1 MMKKNIA
8 RPLFWALLGTEL
20 ILGVLYGV
28 FVFFQVDIL
37 LFLGIK
43 PSSFRFEHLAFYDA
57 LPFLF
62 LWAVAFMAKIYAQNA
77 FWRGFAQAETRDL
90 LRKSLGF
97 SPQYLYYLS
106 VRLCL
111 LFLLLAMA
119 NPQYGLRK
127 KNMQVQGVDISIALD
142 VSKSMDAIDQG
153 ENFSRLERAKMALNQ
168 MINKLKGDRLSL
180 VVFAGDAYVQL
191 PLTADYLAAKSF
203 IQALNTD
210 MVSASGTN
218 LSEAIAV
225 GLSSFDWQDKTSKA
239 IILITDGEDHQ
250 GGLEEVLAQAKEKSV
265 LVHAI
270 GIGSLEGV
278 PIPNVQNGKVIG
290 YKTDKNGQTIVSK
303 LDESTLQSIAGK
315 SGGIYLRAQSAQLGL
330 DYLWQQLAKMEKTDM
345 QVSLYDDY
353 QSYYAV
359 FLAVALFFMFFALYF
374 FKSK

>member
-1 MMKKNIA
+1 
-8 RPLFWALLGTEL
+8 
-20 ILGVLYGV
+20 
-28 FVFFQVDIL
+28 VFFQADIL

-62 LWAVAFMAKIYAQNA
+62 VWALMFIAKIYAQRA
-77 FWRGFAQAETRDL
+77 FWRGFAQTQTRDL
-90 LRKSLGF
+90 LQKSLGF
-97 SPQYLYYLS
+97 APQYLYYLA

-218 LSEAIAV
+218 LAEAIAV

-250 GGLEEVLAQAKEKSV
+250 GGLEEVLAEAKEKSV

>member
-8 RPLFWALLGTEL
+8 SPLLWALLGTEL

-28 FVFFQVDIL
+28 FVFFQADIL

-62 LWAVAFMAKIYAQNA
+62 VWAVAFMAKIYAQNA
-77 FWRGFAQAETRDL
+77 FWRGFAQTQTRDL

-97 SPQYLYYLS
+97 APQYLYYLA

-218 LSEAIAV
+218 LAEAIAV

-290 YKTDKNGQTIVSK
+290 YKTDKNGQTVVSK